1 MDQRFAVL
9 CSSGHVRSA
18 ASQAN
23 NEGSISFT
31 RPKSPHLPFHFH
43 LLMKRRRSLF
53 TYLWVAPVTLLG
65 LCLGLLAYGIGAT
78 MKRRFGVIEIAGNT
92 RTHWLNKISSRYD
105 AITLGHVILGRKHG
119 VLKAYRS
126 HEHVHVRQYE
136 RWGIF
141 LPVLYMLASSWAL
154 VRGKHFYWDNVFEIE
169 ARTLAK

>member
-9 CSSGHVRSA
+9 FSSGHVRSA

-31 RPKSPHLPFHFH
+31 RSIQIIVHS
-43 LLMKRRRSLF
+43 LMKRQRSLIA
-53 TYLWVAPVTLLG
+53 YLWVSPVSLLG
-65 LCLGLLAYGIGAT
+65 LGLGLLAYGFGAT

-92 RTHWLNKISSRYD
+92 RTHWLNKISSRYE

-141 LPVLYMLASSWAL
+141 LPVMYLLASIWAL